1 MSTPVNP
8 IADIDSDLDLIA
20 LALANSS
27 VEEKADVFVAFR
39 LTCVESLTM
48 RGDLDE
54 ESINLMAD
62 ALGVRLAAR
71 IAALEQAI
79 GNA

>member
-1 MSTPVNP
+1 MGDPLN
-8 IADIDSDLDLIA
+8 IDSDLDVIA
-20 LALANSS
+20 FALANASL
-27 VEEKADVFVAFR
+27 EEKADVFVAFR
-39 LTCVESLTM
+39 PTCVECLSM
-48 RGDLDE
+48 RGDLDK

-71 IAALEQAI
+71 IRELEEAS